1 MMPQEIQN
9 IIVKYFNN
17 EANFD
22 ELESLE
28 SWLKDKSN
36 VPLFNTY
43 AKTDYVT
50 NLIMS
55 EYDLENAK
63 NEISIKI
70 KKLKRKRSFDRLKKI
85 AAAASISILIGL
97 SIFLQFYN
105 NSKNVNNSNIIEIGS
120 NKAILTLENGDEVIL
135 EKGKKYE
142 TKAII
147 SNGERI
153 VYTPRTKY
161 KNTIEKVE
169 SNILTVPR
177 GGQFFIELS
186 DGTKVWLNSDSK
198 LKYPVKFFPENKR
211 NVELVYGEAYFEVS
225 PNKNDARSSFNV
237 ETKSQKIN
245 VLGTKFNIKAYKEDK
260 FITTTLVEGSVKIK
274 NGNIDKVL
282 KPNQQSKINFESNE
296 IEIST
301 IDVSHEISWV
311 SGLFSFNE
319 ASLENI
325 MESLSRWYDVKVVF
339 ESGYQKRFLFTGIL
353 ERSKSIEE
361 IFSYIE
367 KTSDEDELKFEIIDK
382 TIFIK

>member
-1 MMPQEIQN
+1 MSQKIQK

-17 EANFD
+17 EANFS
-22 ELESLE
+22 ELELLE
-28 SWLKDKSN
+28 SWLKDENN
-36 VPLFNTY
+36 VFIFNSFV
-43 AKTDYVT
+43 KTDYVT

-55 EYDLENAK
+55 EYNLDNAK
-63 NEISIKI
+63 EEIKIKI
-70 KKLKRKRSFDRLKKI
+70 KKLKRKRSFDLFKKVTV
-85 AAAASISILIGL
+85 AASICLLIGL
-97 SIFLQFYN
+97 SIFNQLN
-105 NSKNVNNSNIIEIGS
+105 NLSDDIDNLNIIEAGS

-142 TKAII
+142 TKAIT

-153 VYTPRTKY
+153 IYTPRTKY
-161 KNTIEKVE
+161 NNTIEKIE
-169 SNILTVPR
+169 SNILTIPR

-198 LKYPVKFFPENKR
+198 LKYPVKFLKGKKG
-211 NVELVYGEAYFEVS
+211 NVELLYGEAYFEVS
-225 PNKNDARSSFNV
+225 SEKKPNSSFNV
-237 ETKSQKIN
+237 VTKSQKVN

-260 FITTTLVEGSVKIK
+260 FITTTLVEGAVNIN
-274 NGNIDKVL
+274 NGNIDRLL
-282 KPNQQSKINFESNE
+282 KPNQQSKINFKSNQ
-296 IEIST
+296 IEISN

-311 SGLFSFNE
+311 TGLFSFNE

-361 IFSYIE
+361 ILGYIK